1 MVKKVMLDDIRNE
14 DQNSLFGDEPD
25 ADLDRFGQNSLLLQ
39 HADNGKIELEELLA
53 TLETCLPHDKIEAVY
68 TTAACLGFIL
78 LQSGEMDGLAMDRLC
93 SIVEH
98 RKSRH
103 VKSEILN
110 QLKNVISDY
119 LTVPI
124 NLPGLVVAKQK
135 IVADNEFRVGIY
147 ANLENRLP
155 LSELDVNIEL
165 IFDTLNAEFP
175 WFAAA
180 NHQVFKQLNARLQSN
195 LPAFKLRPLLL
206 AGPPGV
212 GKTTWAK
219 RLAELCNVPFRTM
232 MAAGSSDSMYLKG
245 LSRGW
250 SSARPG
256 AVAQLIATSRIAN
269 PLILVDEIDKA
280 SSESRNGS
288 MLDVLLQLLEPSTS
302 REYLDECLQ
311 VPCDFSWVSW
321 IATCNTLGGLPKP
334 LLNRFTVIL
343 INEPEPQHA
352 QSIIEGALR
361 SYASELGVDMRMLP
375 KLDGEDIDMLTG
387 LSPREINRV
396 VRMMLE
402 DRLSETKRQALH

>member
-1 MVKKVMLDDIRNE
+1 MVKKTALDDIRC
-14 DQNSLFGDEPD
+14 DSQNSLYGDEPES
-25 ADLDRFGQNSLLLQ
+25 DLDRFGQNVLLLK
-39 HADNGKIELEELLA
+39 HADNGKMELEKLLA
-53 TLETCLPHDKIEAVY
+53 NLETCLPHSKVEEVY
-68 TTAACLGFIL
+68 SNAACIGYLIL
-78 LQSGEMDGLAMDRLC
+78 QEKEMDGLTIDRLC
-93 SIVEH
+93 SIIEH

-103 VKSEILN
+103 VKTEILD
-110 QLKNVISDY
+110 QLKNVIRDFITVSDD
-119 LTVPI
+119 
-124 NLPGLVVAKQK
+124 LPGLVVCNQK
-135 IVADNEFRVGIY
+135 IIAENEFKVGIY
-147 ANLENRLP
+147 SNLENRLP
-155 LSELDVNIEL
+155 LSELDVNLEL
-165 IFDTLNAEFP
+165 IQETLNAEFP
-175 WFAAA
+175 WFGTA
-180 NHQVFKQLNARLQSN
+180 NHQIFKQLNARLQSN
-195 LPAFKLRPLLL
+195 TPAFKLRPLLL

-212 GKTTWAK
+212 GKTSWAK
-219 RLAELCNVPFRTM
+219 RLAELCNVPFRTI
-232 MAAGSSDSMYLKG
+232 MAAGSSDSIYLKG

-343 INEPEPQHA
+343 ISEPGIEHA
-352 QSIIEGALR
+352 KSIIDGALR
-361 SYASELGVDMRMLP
+361 AYASELGVDTRMLP
-375 KLDGEDIDMLTG
+375 QLDGEDIDMLTG

-402 DRLSETKRQALH
+402 DRLSETKMRALH